1 MSTPLIKVTDARYVY
16 SNGAVLALDGVSL
29 EIPEGQ
35 SVGIVGQNGS
45 GKTTLTKLLNGL
57 LKPTSGSI
65 VVDGK
70 DTAKNSVQ
78 QMSSTVGYV
87 FQNPNHQLFAP
98 SVTAEL
104 AFGPTN
110 LKLPPEEITERIAHA
125 LEFFDIKQYAEM
137 HPYRLSFPLRKLV
150 GIASVFTMGPKV
162 FVLDEPTTGQ
172 DHQTTK
178 VINQLIHR
186 LQDRGSTVICVSHDM
201 PLLADVSERM
211 IVMWNAKIIA
221 DGGAR
226 EVFGNTE
233 VMERTH
239 IAPPQVTQISLRL
252 KSRKGKPVSLSV
264 AELSAELGGKKKGAA

>member
-252 KSRKGKPVSLSV
+252 KSRKGKPASLSV
-264 AELSAELGGKKKGAA
+264 AELSAELGGKKKGAV